1 MDTAL
6 RALEWASASGV
17 VDDPVFLTIFSVL
30 GYRKLFFDHG
40 GPITLLSIVLTAL
53 VAFTLSRAIRSSHA
67 AFSDIASSLPPGPLR
82 HHSGT
87 EEPTPSPPPQQP
99 SYSDSTFASPETVQ
113 PLELMWSLYDQW
125 SRHFSHTRDPER
137 PPTTGSARD

>member
-17 VDDPVFLTIFSVL
+17 VDDPVFLTIFSVI
-30 GYRKLFFDHG
+30 GYRKLFFDHE

-82 HHSGT
+82 HHPGT
-87 EEPTPSPPPQQP
+87 EEPTPSPPV
-99 SYSDSTFASPETVQ
+99 SE
-113 PLELMWSLYDQW
+113 
-125 SRHFSHTRDPER
+125 PER
-137 PPTTGSARD
+137 ALGLRTSSESKGESFTQTCSPVDNPLSLIHNT